1 MQERAIQNEAAA
13 RCFNYMYSIIGFTFT
28 LYCSIVAIFQDK
40 LMNALN
46 NQYIFLFLLGY
57 ALPIATYVLGLF
69 YAYNA
74 VAIYKFGYY
83 SILLDAEIINLLKLT
98 SKQRHIF
105 RWGQSSIGEKS
116 SPLIFAYGTMLMF
129 YILLPPS
136 MIVCVAFTLSGTVVL
151 NRHFD
156 IFFINIFP
164 ILFFAIYFM
173 FMLAMIKRMLYFRS
187 KVKMHKNKLK
197 ER

>member
-1 MQERAIQNEAAA
+1 MTKYGVLKKKIDKSEYLKTFDKNITTLEWLLQERAIQNEAAA
-13 RCFNYMYSIIGFTFT
+13 RYFNYMYSIIGFTFT

-83 SILLDAEIINLLKLT
+83 SILLDTEIINLLKLT

-136 MIVCVAFTLSGTVVL
+136 MIVCCIHSFW
-151 NRHFD
+151 
-156 IFFINIFP
+156 
-164 ILFFAIYFM
+164 YCC
-173 FMLAMIKRMLYFRS
+173 IKSSL
-187 KVKMHKNKLK
+187 
-197 ER
+197 